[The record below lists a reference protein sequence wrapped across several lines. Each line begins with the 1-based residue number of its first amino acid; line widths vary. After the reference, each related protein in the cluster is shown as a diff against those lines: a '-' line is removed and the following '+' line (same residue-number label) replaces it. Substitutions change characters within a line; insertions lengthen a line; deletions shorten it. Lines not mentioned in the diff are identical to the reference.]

1 MREEIT
7 MQHNTSSVKRL
18 AGVQYKTFSARRRV
32 LLYALSLVCIALGFG
47 LIYPSTFTV
56 RIVLLAFGCILLVN
70 VGASAA
76 IKADKTLQAIERQ
89 GGVFP
94 CTRMTFYDSTVKI
107 AELDG
112 KPHTLKYSDI
122 LYLAEDSQYY
132 YLFITNEAAYMV
144 PKEQL
149 RDEEVFRK
157 TVESKSGKKFS
168 RPGGLFSLC
177 LSDIKGFIRK

>member
-7 MQHNTSSVKRL
+7 MQHDTASVRRL
-18 AGVQYKTFSARRRV
+18 ASIQYKTFSARRRF

-47 LIYPSTFTV
+47 LIYPFAFTL

-76 IKADKTLQAIERQ
+76 IKADRTLQAIERQ

-94 CTRMTFYDSTVKI
+94 CTRMTFYDASVKI

-122 LYLAEDSQYY
+122 LCLAEDGQYY

-144 PKEQL
+144 PKEQIH
-149 RDEEVFRK
+149 DEEVFRK
-157 TVESKSGKKFS
+157 TMESKTGKKFS
-168 RPGGLFSLC
+168 RSGGLFSLR
-177 LSDIKGFIRK
+177 LRDITASFKR

>member
-1 MREEIT
+1 
-7 MQHNTSSVKRL
+7 
-18 AGVQYKTFSARRRV
+18 
-32 LLYALSLVCIALGFG
+32 
-47 LIYPSTFTV
+47 
-56 RIVLLAFGCILLVN
+56 
-70 VGASAA
+70 
-76 IKADKTLQAIERQ
+76 
-89 GGVFP
+89 
-94 CTRMTFYDSTVKI
+94 MTFYDSTVKI